1 MSQFNAGEKNATARF
16 NAQLEAAREQF
27 NANSSLVIAQA
38 NAQWRQNIATLNTAA
53 QNEANL
59 ENARTMNALT
69 AKALDQVWQKERDTL
84 AYAFTAIESE
94 KDRAVELL
102 MADKRED
109 LVKYE
114 VGQAEKA
121 AKTEAIVRLLFGGW

>member
-1 MSQFNAGEKNATARF
+1 
-16 NAQLEAAREQF
+16 
-27 NANSSLVIAQA
+27 VIAQA

-59 ENARTMNALT
+59 ENARTMNTLT

-109 LVKYE
+109 LTRWE
-114 VGQAEKA
+114 ASQAEKG
-121 AKTEAIVRLLFGGW
+121 AKAELLVRAIFGGWG